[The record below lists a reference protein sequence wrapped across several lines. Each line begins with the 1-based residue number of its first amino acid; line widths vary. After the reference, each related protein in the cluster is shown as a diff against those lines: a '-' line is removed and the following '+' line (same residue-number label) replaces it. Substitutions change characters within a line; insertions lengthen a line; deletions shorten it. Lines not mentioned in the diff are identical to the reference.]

1 MIKVYKSD
9 KAPEKLAEA
18 GYTCDEV
25 KQAILNAQ
33 KEFSQ
38 MREKFLIDLQLK
50 FLKSLGFCFVEN

>member
-25 KQAILNAQ
+25 KKAILNDQ
-33 KEFSQ
+33 KEFS
-38 MREKFLIDLQLK
+38 KCVKIF
-50 FLKSLGFCFVEN
+50 